1 MRAWIAILLALTSW
15 SVRTA
20 SADSADADSVRPPA
34 SAAPAVPAAAAPA
47 AADSTS
53 RELLAHDFT
62 FRGRPLPETKTFLIT
77 HVGLAARTD
86 PGLSSF
92 YPRSDVYGMADLGVM
107 RNVGRHIALGGNFYV
122 GFDDRRTR
130 LGPKARARFW
140 LNRTLSVDLA
150 PGVLLGGSDDWYGHA
165 EFPGFVGE
173 ATFSVGDVVM
183 LTGEIESISVEN
195 ANGAKEKD
203 TSVYLGTK
211 VGTPTSFGVLGGA
224 VAFTLLTVGLISLL
238 SY

>member
-20 SADSADADSVRPPA
+20 SADSADLDSVRSAA
-34 SAAPAVPAAAAPA
+34 SAAPAASASA

-53 RELLAHDFT
+53 PGLPVHDFT

-92 YPRSDVYGMADLGVM
+92 YPRSDVYGMADLGIM
-107 RNVGRHIALGGNFYV
+107 RNVGRHVALGGNFYV

-195 ANGAKEKD
+195 TKGAKEQD

-238 SY
+238 SF

>member
-1 MRAWIAILLALTSW
+1 VRAWIAILLALTSW

-20 SADSADADSVRPPA
+20 SADSADSDSVRSAA
-34 SAAPAVPAAAAPA
+34 SAAPAASASA

-53 RELLAHDFT
+53 PGLPVHDFT
-62 FRGRPLPETKTFLIT
+62 FRGRPLNETKTFLIT

-92 YPRSDVYGMADLGVM
+92 YPRSDVYGMADLGIM
-107 RNVGRHIALGGNFYV
+107 RNVGRHVALGGNFYV

-195 ANGAKEKD
+195 TKGAKEQD

-238 SY
+238 SF